1 MRCYVDILLITSTAN
16 IKTWERDN
24 GLYGGLSPLAR
35 GTRLLAMAYMAIG
48 WFIPAGAGNTRTD
61 SCATAPPAVYPRWR
75 GEHIPWTRPD
85 GTRPGLSPLERGTRN
100 IQRARRL
107 RWRFIPAGAGNTH
120 SITTDR
126 QSPAVYPRWRGEHD
140 IWLDARGVY
149 IGLSPLARGTQ
160 RCARARTTS
169 QRFIPAGAGNTVGIN
184 AGAVPAT
191 VYPRWRGE
199 HGSCEGL
206 AISSAGLSPLARGTR
221 VGHPQLAFPHRF
233 IPAGAGNTAH
243 IRTGPV
249 NRPVY
254 PRWRGEHQN
263 GSASI
268 ARISGLSP
276 LARGTRLY
284 ISKYWSCIWFIPAGA
299 GNTLNITYY

>member
-1 MRCYVDILLITSTAN
+1 MEN
-16 IKTWERDN
+16 ICN
-24 GLYGGLSPLAR
+24 AR
-35 GTRLLAMAYMAIG
+35 K
-48 WFIPAGAGNTRTD
+48 N
-61 SCATAPPAVYPRWR
+61 
-75 GEHIPWTRPD
+75 
-85 GTRPGLSPLERGTRN
+85 
-100 IQRARRL
+100 
-107 RWRFIPAGAGNTH
+107 
-120 SITTDR
+120 
-126 QSPAVYPRWRGEHD
+126 
-140 IWLDARGVY
+140 
-149 IGLSPLARGTQ
+149 GLSPLARGTQ